1 MSKTVYFKK
10 NQVILKEG
18 ELSFEAYI
26 IDKGEVEVSKAG
38 YGYLATLKENEVF
51 GEIGW
56 LERTPRTA
64 TCKAVSDRVVLR
76 VLKEED
82 AVRFMKNNPKALVPI
97 LRALSSKLRGTL
109 ELIEKFTGS
118 KE

>member
-1 MSKTVYFKK
+1 MSKTVYYKK

-18 ELSFEAYI
+18 ALSFEAYI
-26 IDKGEVEVSKAG
+26 IDEGEVEVSKAG
-38 YGYLATLKENEVF
+38 YGYLATLKHNDVF

-64 TCKAVSDRVVLR
+64 TCKAVSERVVLR

-82 AVRFMKNNPKALVPI
+82 AVKFMKNNPKALVPI

-109 ELIEKFTGS
+109 ELIEKFTVNT
-118 KE
+118 E

>member
-10 NQVILKEG
+10 DQVILKEG

-26 IDKGEVEVSKAG
+26 IDEGEVEVQKAG
-38 YGYLATLKENEVF
+38 YGYLTTLKKNEVF

-64 TCKAVSDRVVLR
+64 TCKATSDRVVLR
-76 VLKEED
+76 VLKEEE
-82 AVRFMKNNPKALVPI
+82 AVKFIKNNPKALVPL

-109 ELIEKFTGS
+109 ELIEKFTNS